1 VRFEWDSRKAKANLR
16 KHGVSF
22 EEAQTVFD
30 DPLVMI
36 EADWEH
42 GEQRDIAI
50 GMSGHDRLL
59 FTVTVETDEGLIR
72 IISARKA
79 GLHERRRYQEGG

>member
-1 VRFEWDSRKAKANLR
+1 VR

-22 EEAQTVFD
+22 EEARTVFV

-50 GMSGHDRLL
+50 GRSSHDRLL
-59 FTVTVETDEGLIR
+59 FTVTVELEEDLIR

-79 GLHERRRYQEGG
+79 GPHERRRYQEGG

>member
-1 VRFEWDSRKAKANLR
+1 MWPVRFEWDERKAKANLR

-22 EEAQTVFD
+22 EEAQTVFED
-30 DPLVMI
+30 ALVMI

-50 GMSGHDRLL
+50 GMSSHDRLL
-59 FTVTVETDEGLIR
+59 FTVTVEIDDD
-72 IISARKA
+72 
-79 GLHERRRYQEGG
+79 